1 MKPPPEKKP
10 LLLFFV
16 SLEPNGYSRRRIRA
30 RYADYFSSLRR
41 LIQLGIVDSTQI
53 IICENTVGIKQ
64 KHEFCKLA
72 NAFPISKSSNL
83 GLINK
88 GIGELSM
95 AVKAARDFPQ
105 LFENAEKV
113 IWMSGRHI
121 ACTDGIFE
129 EAKIYSEDV
138 LISNP
143 DFFFLNGLIV
153 QTEKNGYI
161 NDMFF
166 SMKKPIF
173 LQYLDFFRDNEHMM
187 NENKL
192 GSEQILHSF
201 VSQNNLTAKR
211 LSTLGLL
218 RREYTPILK
227 RIEKSSWHVC

>member
-1 MKPPPEKKP
+1 MKLPPEKKP

-41 LIQLGIVDSTQI
+41 LIQLGIVESNEL
-53 IICENTVGIKQ
+53 IICENTVGMQ
-64 KHEFCKLA
+64 RKHEFCNLA
-72 NAFPISKSSNL
+72 SQFPISRSNNL
-83 GLINK
+83 GLMNK
-88 GIGELSM
+88 GLGELSM
-95 AVKAARDFPQ
+95 AAIAAGDFPE

-121 ACTDGIFE
+121 VCSEEIFK
-129 EAKIYSEDV
+129 EAKFYSEDV

-153 QTEKNGYI
+153 QTEKDGYI

-166 SMKKPIF
+166 SMKKPVF
-173 LQYLDFFRDNEHMM
+173 LKYLDFFRDNEHLM

-192 GSEQILHSF
+192 GSEQILHAF
-201 VSQNNLTAKR
+201 VSQNKLTAKH

-218 RREYTPILK
+218 RREYTPLLR

>member
-1 MKPPPEKKP
+1 MIPPREKKS

-53 IICENTVGIKQ
+53 IICENTVGIQQ
-64 KHEFCKLA
+64 KHEFCNLA
-72 NAFPISKSSNL
+72 NAFPISRSINL

-129 EAKIYSEDV
+129 EAKLYSEDV

-153 QTEKNGYI
+153 ETEKNGYI

-166 SMKKPIF
+166 SMKKPVF
-173 LQYLDFFRDNEHMM
+173 LQYLDFFTDNEHMM

-192 GSEQILHSF
+192 GSEQLLHSF
-201 VSQNNLTAKR
+201 VSQKNLTAKR

>member
-1 MKPPPEKKP
+1 MNLPPEKKP

-41 LIQLGIVDSTQI
+41 LIQLGIVESNEL
-53 IICENTVGIKQ
+53 IICENTVGMQQ

-72 NAFPISKSSNL
+72 SEFPISRSNNL
-83 GLINK
+83 GLMNK
-88 GIGELSM
+88 GLGELSM
-95 AVKAARDFPQ
+95 AAKAARDFPE

-129 EAKIYSEDV
+129 EAKLYSEDV

-153 QTEKNGYI
+153 QTEKVGYV

-166 SMKKPIF
+166 SMKKPVF
-173 LQYLDFFRDNEHMM
+173 LQYLDFFRDNEHLM

-201 VSQNNLTAKR
+201 VSQNKLTAKY

-227 RIEKSSWHVC
+227 RIVKSSWHVC